1 MEIRNLAATTPEQ
14 LVEAILAAFEG
25 YFVPMPADVNYW
37 VTRFKGARVNFELSF
52 GVFDNDQLVAFIIHG
67 IDFHN
72 GIKTAFNTGTGVIPA
87 YRNRQLV
94 SRLYDFALPL
104 LRENGVGKCMLE
116 VITANEKAIR
126 VYEQIGFRNV
136 RKLHCFRGT
145 LQSEPAHVRLQK
157 ILLETV
163 LANNEPF
170 RKWYSWDHSNEA
182 LQQISSSYE
191 TYEVSRSTE
200 PACGYFIIN
209 PQSGYLARFEITG
222 PENDAD
228 YDLLLGGIALLK
240 SNIRTNNLD
249 AARTGHYNA
258 LLRNGL
264 ENHIDQFEMERLL

>member
-1 MEIRNLAATTPEQ
+1 MEIRTLRKTSPVQ

-25 YFVPMPADVNYW
+25 YFVPMPADVDYW
-37 VTRFKGARVNFELSF
+37 MMRFKGARVDPDFSF
-52 GVFDNDQLVAFIIHG
+52 GVFDNEELVAFIIHG

-94 SRLYDFALPL
+94 SKLYEHALPL

-126 VYEQIGFRNV
+126 VYEKNGFRSL

-145 LQSEPAHVRLQK
+145 LIAEPEKVQLHKINMQSVFE
-157 ILLETV
+157 
-163 LANNEPF
+163 NNQSF
-170 RKWYSWDHSNEA
+170 RNWYSWDHSNEA
-182 LQQISSSYE
+182 LQHMGSIYE
-191 TYEVSRSTE
+191 TYAVSRTGE
-200 PACGYFIIN
+200 TPVGYFIIN
-209 PQSGYLARFEITG
+209 PQSGYLAQFEITT

-240 SNIRTNNLD
+240 SNVRTNNLD

>member
-1 MEIRNLAATTPEQ
+1 MEIRPLRKTSPAKV
-14 LVEAILAAFEG
+14 VEAILAAFEG
-25 YFVPMPADVNYW
+25 YFVPMPADVDYW
-37 VTRFKGARVNFELSF
+37 MMRFKGARVDPDFSF
-52 GVFDNDQLVAFIIHG
+52 GVFDNEELVAFIIHG

-94 SRLYDFALPL
+94 SKLYEHALPL
-104 LRENGVGKCMLE
+104 LREIGVGKCMLE

-126 VYEQIGFRNV
+126 VYEKNGFRSL

-145 LQSEPAHVRLQK
+145 LTAEPEKVELHK
-157 ILLETV
+157 IAIETV
-163 LANNEPF
+163 FENNHPF
-170 RKWYSWDHSNEA
+170 RNWYSWDHSNEA
-182 LQQISSSYE
+182 LQKISSSYE
-191 TYEVSRSTE
+191 AYEVSRSNQ
-200 PACGYFIIN
+200 PAVGYFIIN
-209 PQSGYLARFEITG
+209 PQSGYLAQFEITT

-240 SNIRTNNLD
+240 SNVRTNNLD